1 MPIRS
6 PAIGANIHI
15 ICSDEARNGKTIF
28 ARLYAELL
36 RLGTDDLPRIVDTDY
51 PNGTIK
57 RYFGRECAIIDLS
70 STDGQVRLFD
80 SILENPQF
88 DYVIDLEAHHL
99 GRFFSIFDDIGYEK
113 AAAAAGMGVAVF
125 FFLDR
130 TLASVQAAVALR
142 RQLGASQFV
151 LVRNDAIGAFR
162 APVYGEHDLM
172 KIGMDRQIRLP
183 ALSADALDFVED
195 PSFNFTDFIMQRR
208 QGLPEWLNDEL
219 WRFLETIYQQ
229 QPMGT
234 AESLFSA

>member
-1 MPIRS
+1 MQL
-6 PAIGANIHI
+6 G
-15 ICSDEARNGKTIF
+15 SDK
-28 ARLYAELL
+28 
-36 RLGTDDLPRIVDTDY
+36 LPRIIDTDY
-51 PNGTIK
+51 PHGTIK
-57 RYFGRECAIIDLS
+57 RYFGSDCDIIDLS
-70 STDGQVRLFD
+70 STDGQMRLFD
-80 SILENPQF
+80 SILENPDI

-99 GRFFSIFDDIGYEK
+99 ERFFSIFEDIDYEK
-113 AAAAAGMGVAVF
+113 AAAAAGLGVAVF

-130 TLASVQAAVALR
+130 TLASIQAAIALR
-142 RQLGASQFV
+142 GQLNSSQFV

-162 APVYGEHDLM
+162 APVYGEYELM

-208 QGLPEWLNDEL
+208 QGLPEWLSDEI

-229 QPMGT
+229 QPIGT